1 MCVCVCGQVLRL
13 TEVHHV
19 YLTSDGRISMAGLNA
34 AKCKYLAQAINE
46 VVVSLPEN
54 VAKA

>member
-1 MCVCVCGQVLRL
+1 
-13 TEVHHV
+13 
-19 YLTSDGRISMAGLNA
+19 MAGLNA